1 MKKAS
6 FFIVLGLAVLLLF
19 GCVGGGGPLGGVS
32 TKPVDTWFVELLY
45 KLDSQTDLQYEH
57 RAHFYI
63 DIEVNEAKDGY
74 NAKAVDEEGNEQE
87 GITVTFD
94 FSNDKVNSLKI
105 TKGSEYEY
113 ILTGEFHDGD
123 SKPEDSMLGKYTNSK
138 DPDDKGLWVAF
149 RKDSSYLTGVSTSEG
164 AGDNLKQLETI
175 IEGLIKETTGEEVE
189 IDLSELM
196 K

>member
-19 GCVGGGGPLGGVS
+19 GCAGGGGPLGGVS
-32 TKPVDTWFVELLY
+32 TKPVDTWFVELL
-45 KLDSQTDLQYEH
+45 KKGTDKFYPSNY
-57 RAHFYI
+57 FYI
-63 DIEVNEAKDGY
+63 EIKVNATNDGY
-74 NAKAVDEEGNEQE
+74 DAKAVNEDGVE
-87 GITVTFD
+87 LSEIAVTFD

-105 TKGSEYEY
+105 KKEDGEYDY
-113 ILTGEFHDGD
+113 NLTGEFYDG
-123 SKPEDSMLGKYTNSK
+123 SSK
-138 DPDDKGLWVAF
+138 DLDVMFGTYSESIESEEGHWFAF
-149 RKDSSYLTGVSTSEG
+149 RKDSSTLTGVSTSEG

>member
-19 GCVGGGGPLGGVS
+19 GCAGGGGPLGGVS
-32 TKPVDTWFVELLY
+32 TKPVDTWFVELL
-45 KLDSQTDLQYEH
+45 KKGTDKFYPSNY
-57 RAHFYI
+57 FYI
-63 DIEVNEAKDGY
+63 EIKVNATNDGY
-74 NAKAVDEEGNEQE
+74 DAKAVNEDGVE
-87 GITVTFD
+87 LSEIAVTFD

-105 TKGSEYEY
+105 QKDGEYDY
-113 ILTGEFHDGD
+113 NLTGEFYDG
-123 SKPEDSMLGKYTNSK
+123 SSK
-138 DPDDKGLWVAF
+138 DLDVMFGTYSESIESEEGHWFAF
-149 RKDSSYLTGVSTSEG
+149 RKDSSTLTGVSTSEG

>member
-19 GCVGGGGPLGGVS
+19 GCAGGGGLLGGVS
-32 TKPVDTWFVELLY
+32 TKPEGTWYVEVLKEYEGRYDTSNY
-45 KLDSQTDLQYEH
+45 
-57 RAHFYI
+57 FYI
-63 DIEVNEAKDGY
+63 DIEVNEAKDAY
-74 NAKAVDEEGNEQE
+74 DAKAEDEEGNELA

-105 TKGSEYEY
+105 QKDGEYDY
-113 ILTGEFHDGD
+113 NLTGEFYDG
-123 SKPEDSMLGKYTNSK
+123 SSK
-138 DPDDKGLWVAF
+138 DLDVMFGTYSESIESEEGHWFAF
-149 RKDSSYLTGVSTSEG
+149 RKDSSTLTGVSTSEG